1 MSKLVGEGGQIK
13 KQSTF
18 VADTFTVKFNRK
30 AICTTG
36 DLGEVTLTDG
46 REHEFTLT
54 FAQAI
59 CLANEILRR
68 CQ

>member
-1 MSKLVGEGGQIK
+1 MSKLVAEGGQIK
-13 KQSTF
+13 KQSMF
-18 VADTFTVKFNRK
+18 VGDTFTVKFNRK

-36 DLGEVTLTDG
+36 DLGEVILSRQGQDD
-46 REHEFTLT
+46 FTLT

-59 CLANEILRR
+59 SLANEILRR